1 MSDLGFIHQY
11 MSKGDPSEKRTILLL
26 HGTGGSENDLLELG
40 ISILP
45 GANFLSPRGK
55 ISENGMARFFKRL
68 AEGVFDEADLKL
80 QAAAL
85 TQFVAE
91 ASEMYQFDPAYVYSV
106 GYSNGAN
113 IAAAMM
119 LLHPNTLAGGVF
131 YRAMVPLQPEI
142 LPDLSG
148 KSVFMLSGVSDP
160 IVSNENAKR
169 LENLL
174 SESGA
179 SVRHDKLP
187 TGHQLIRPDVEL
199 AQQWFRSL

>member
-1 MSDLGFIHQY
+1 MKDLGFIHQF
-11 MSKGDPSEKRTILLL
+11 MAKGDPRETRTILLL

-40 ISILP
+40 VSILP

-68 AEGVFDEADLKL
+68 AEGVFDEADLRL
-80 QAAAL
+80 QAKDLSDFVKAA
-85 TQFVAE
+85 AE
-91 ASEMYQFDPAYVYSV
+91 EYGFDPKFVYAA

-119 LLHPNTLAGGVF
+119 LLHPETLAGGILL
-131 YRAMVPLQPEI
+131 RAMVPLVPET
-142 LPDLSG
+142 LPDLTG
-148 KSVFMLSGVSDP
+148 KSVLMLSGINDP
-160 IVSNENAKR
+160 IVPGENARR
-169 LENLL
+169 LEGLL

-199 AQQWFRSL
+199 SQLWLRSV